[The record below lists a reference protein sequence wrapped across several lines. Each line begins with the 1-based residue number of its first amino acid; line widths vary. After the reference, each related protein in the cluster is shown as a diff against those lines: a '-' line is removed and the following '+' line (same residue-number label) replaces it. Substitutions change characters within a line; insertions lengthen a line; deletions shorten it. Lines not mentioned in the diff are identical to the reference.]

1 MNINPNKIYATYKD
15 DDGHT
20 YLIPYQESLEFF
32 KELKELEERLD
43 GYLLSTPFEHQ
54 DEDVVYEYQQ
64 DIYDLLDKYDRLE
77 GENHYVILE
86 EDLEV

>member
-1 MNINPNKIYATYKD
+1 MDINPNKIYATYED

-20 YLIPYQESLEFF
+20 YLIPHQESLEFF
-32 KELKELEERLD
+32 KELNSLEKRLN
-43 GYLLSTPFEHQ
+43 GYILSTPFEHQ

-77 GENHYVILE
+77 GESYYVILE
-86 EDLEV
+86 EDII

>member
-1 MNINPNKIYATYKD
+1 MNINQNKIYATYED

-20 YLIPYQESLEFF
+20 YLIPYQESLKFF
-32 KELKELEERLD
+32 KELDVLEKRLN
-43 GYLLSTPFEHQ
+43 GYILSTPFEHQ

-77 GENHYVILE
+77 GESYYVILE
-86 EDLEV
+86 EDLEG